1 MAARVITT
9 VLIAVFA
16 VGITEF
22 LIAIYMIVRSKD
34 SPARRKARE
43 LDDIGQIEYLGAY
56 TEKQQEKERKRRVRK
71 LRKKF
76 RRKRI
81 REKFHGI
88 TGNHKEKQGTGR
100 APEADQE

>member
-34 SPARRKARE
+34 SPARRKAR
-43 LDDIGQIEYLGAY
+43 
-56 TEKQQEKERKRRVRK
+56 
-71 LRKKF
+71 
-76 RRKRI
+76 
-81 REKFHGI
+81 
-88 TGNHKEKQGTGR
+88 
-100 APEADQE
+100 